1 MDQQPYLQT
10 SFRFGELEA
19 ILADLN
25 GIPSHQRTA
34 FQARLKNFHRLGF
47 PEGIGQGRG
56 KAAIYGA
63 RELVLMALA
72 VELTQLGLTPE
83 RVIEVIREDEYPLWM
98 CVRMAAGALA
108 ARHEVFNPGP
118 GDFGKECE
126 VWGFSPDCA
135 DNSDTDPLSMFL
147 YCDPAALAPWD
158 EEGEDRS
165 SATFFYGGAGVIRD
179 NISRWTTGPTR
190 RLALIN
196 VTKLLFDMAVHIA
209 GSGGLAI
216 VKEFGAAADLWIHR
230 GDFDLDDWAASTLA
244 PLMSEA
250 AADPKTFYAG
260 KKGYTSIEDVIPKE
274 GPPFVF
280 KPKQDAAKSKPDL
293 IIRLPGQRELI
304 VDAKM
309 TPLAD
314 IPQEAIYQRAEEL
327 AGHPYRT
334 KLSDKTDYQ
343 LLYVPDDWW
352 FASAVAIDRRIF
364 AQCLSLK
371 VIVVTPRTLKMFLDE
386 VAKLWAEEGAKS
398 EDRREE
404 FEFLTSESWG
414 HYGDDQEA

>member
-1 MDQQPYLQT
+1 MTEKLAL
-10 SFRFGELEA
+10 RFGDLEA
-19 ILADLN
+19 ALAALN
-25 GIPSHQRTA
+25 GIPSHNRTA

-56 KAAIYGA
+56 KAVIYGA

-83 RVIEVIREDEYPLWM
+83 RVIEVIREDEYPVWI
-98 CVRMAAGALA
+98 CVRMAASSLTL
-108 ARHEVFNPGP
+108 RSEVFNPGP

-126 VWGFSPDCA
+126 VWGFSPEMA
-135 DNSDTDPLSMFL
+135 DNADTDPLSMFL

-158 EEGEDRS
+158 DEGADRS

-209 GSGGLAI
+209 SSGGLDV
-216 VKEFGAAADLWIHR
+216 VKQFEAVADEWIHR
-230 GDFDLDDWAASTLA
+230 DDFDLDTWAAKTLA
-244 PLMSEA
+244 PLMSEV

-260 KKGYTSIEDVIPKE
+260 KMGYVSVSEAIPPE
-274 GPPFVF
+274 SLPFVY
-280 KPKQDAAKSKPDL
+280 KPDQDEAKSKPDL
-293 IIRLPGQRELI
+293 VIRLPGQRELI

-309 TPLAD
+309 MPLAD
-314 IPQEAIYQRAEEL
+314 IPQEAIHERAEKL
-327 AGHPYRT
+327 AEHPYRT
-334 KLSDKTDYQ
+334 TFSDKTDYQ

-352 FASAVAIDRRIF
+352 FASAVAIERHIF
-364 AQCLSLK
+364 QQCLSLK
-371 VIVVTPRTLKMFLDE
+371 VIVVTPRTLKMFLEE
-386 VAKLWAEEGAKS
+386 VAKLWAEEVNKS
-398 EDRREE
+398 ESRREE
-404 FEFLTSESWG
+404 FESLSSESWDR
-414 HYGDDQEA
+414 YYVDDQKA

>member
-1 MDQQPYLQT
+1 MNELT
-10 SFRFGELEA
+10 IRFGELEA
-19 ILADLN
+19 VLADIN
-25 GIPSHQRTA
+25 GIPSYQRTA

-47 PEGIGQGRG
+47 PEGIGKGRG
-56 KAAIYGA
+56 KAVVYGP

-98 CVRMAAGALA
+98 CVRMAASSLVS
-108 ARHEVFNPGP
+108 RHEVFNPGP
-118 GDFGKECE
+118 GDFGKECD

-135 DNSDTDPLSMFL
+135 DNADTDPLSMFL

-165 SATFFYGGAGVIRD
+165 SATFFYGGSGVIRD

-209 GSGGLAI
+209 SSGGLAV
-216 VKEFGAAADLWIHR
+216 VKEFEAVADEWIHR
-230 GDFDLDDWAASTLA
+230 GDFDLDDWAAKTLT
-244 PLMSEA
+244 PLLAEA

-260 KKGYTSIEDVIPKE
+260 KKGYTSISEVIPA
-274 GPPFVF
+274 GGLPFVF
-280 KPKQDAAKSKPDL
+280 KPEQDAAKSKPDL
-293 IIRLPGQRELI
+293 VIRLPGQRELI
-304 VDAKM
+304 VDAKVM
-309 TPLAD
+309 PLAD
-314 IPQEAIYQRAEEL
+314 IPQEAIYQRAEAL
-327 AGHPYRT
+327 AKHPYRQMF
-334 KLSDKTDYQ
+334 SDKTDYQ

-352 FASAVAIDRRIF
+352 FASAMAIERGIF
-364 AQCLSLK
+364 QQCLSVK

-386 VAKLWAEEGAKS
+386 VATLWTEEAAKS

-404 FEFLTSESWG
+404 FESLTSESWG
-414 HYGDDQEA
+414 RYGDNQET